1 MKKPRKGFIY
11 KDKFGHIKGY
21 LDFDGYW
28 YITEFLV
35 YPKYRRQGYA
45 KKLAEHLPKGPCK
58 LYSFPLLTHR
68 GPHIPE
74 EKLLD
79 FYKSLGFILQPKE
92 FEGDLR
98 NFMKRERIS

>member
-1 MKKPRKGFIY
+1 MVISKAIV
-11 KDKFGHIKGY
+11 IW
-21 LDFDGYW
+21 DGYW

-35 YPKYRRQGYA
+35 YPKYRGQGYGR
-45 KKLAEHLPKGPCK
+45 KLAEHIPSGPCK
-58 LYSFPLLTHR
+58 LYAFPLLTHR

-92 FEGDLR
+92 YEGDER
-98 NFMKRERIS
+98 SFMKRE